1 MAYIFDTNIFIR
13 SKNEMP
19 MDIWP
24 TFWERFREMVNSD
37 EIFTSITVKDEIDKG
52 KDELTEWLKQ
62 NAPKSFYLSL
72 DADVMAQYTI
82 TQNWAKSNSVYT
94 QTALNTFANVADA
107 YLVATAAAKQMTL
120 VTYEGSSPNSKKR
133 VMIPDACNALGVRY
147 CDLNTVLKEMGI
159 RMKRILHTKKHIDHQ
174 KN

>member
-1 MAYIFDTNIFIR
+1 MAYLFDTNIFIR

-82 TQNWAKSNSVYT
+82 TQNWAKSNSLYT

-159 RMKRILHTKKHIDHQ
+159 KI
-174 KN
+174 

>member
-72 DADVMAQYTI
+72 DAEVMAQYTSV
-82 TQNWAKSNSVYT
+82 QNWAKSNSVYT
-94 QTALNTFANVADA
+94 QAALNTFANVADA
-107 YLVATAAAKQMTL
+107 YLVATASAKQMSL

-159 RMKRILHTKKHIDHQ
+159 KI
-174 KN
+174 

>member
-1 MAYIFDTNIFIR
+1 
-13 SKNEMP
+13 

-159 RMKRILHTKKHIDHQ
+159 KI
-174 KN
+174 

>member
-72 DADVMAQYTI
+72 DTDVMAQYTI

-159 RMKRILHTKKHIDHQ
+159 KI
-174 KN
+174 

>member
-120 VTYEGSSPNSKKR
+120 VTYEGSSPNSKRR
-133 VMIPDACNALGVRY
+133 VMIPDACTALGVRY
-147 CDLNTVLKEMGI
+147 CALNTVLKEMGI
-159 RMKRILHTKKHIDHQ
+159 KI
-174 KN
+174 